1 MSALGAFFT
10 ALGFVVGGI
19 VFFFEARKSRMAT
32 QGVALL
38 AGVGTTAGVL
48 GAKLTEFIAAGWPV
62 KVPAASILN
71 PSLGGRALFG
81 GVLFGWLAVWIAKR
95 RMGITRPTG
104 DLFALAL
111 PAGEAV
117 GRIGCYFNGCCYGTP
132 SNLPWS
138 IYQHGAFRH
147 PTQIYSAIVA
157 AGLYFFLLAVRNS
170 VNKPGHLFKLYLLGF
185 GFSRF
190 LIEFLRFRD
199 HTVWGLSSMQ
209 WACMDTVIMTLVSFW
224 WRNRQSPK
232 SRTTNDLR

>member
-1 MSALGAFFT
+1 MTPLGAFFT
-10 ALGFVVGGI
+10 ALGFIVGGI
-19 VFFFEARKSRMAT
+19 VFYFEARKSQMAT

-38 AGVGTTAGVL
+38 AGIGTTAGIL
-48 GAKLTEFIAAGWPV
+48 GAKLTEFVFAGWPV

-81 GVLFGWLAVWIAKR
+81 GVLIGWLAVWIAKMR
-95 RMGITRPTG
+95 LGIKRPTG

-138 IYQHGAFRH
+138 IYQHGAYRH

-157 AGLYFFLLAVRNS
+157 AGLFCFLLAIRSS
-170 VNKPGHLFKLYLLGF
+170 VKKPGDLFKFYLLGF
-185 GFSRF
+185 GFTRF

-209 WACMDTVIMTLVSFW
+209 WACMDTVIMTAISFW
-224 WRNRQSPK
+224 WRNRRNNAAAK
-232 SRTTNDLR
+232 TV